1 MTESYYIDLEHFSLE
16 KFRHTL
22 ERGEMLPSRQILKEK
37 ISERFA
43 VLKAMGIRN
52 LKELT
57 DALSTKPK
65 IERFAQASGLPQ
77 AYLEILKRQMNLYTP
92 KPVALKAFP
101 GVAARHIESLAALGI
116 TQTRQLFERAMT
128 KKERAALAR
137 AANVPGEVVLEL
149 VKLSDLARA
158 GWVGP
163 IFARLF
169 YEAGADTVEKLV
181 QCAPEALYAKLV
193 AINAE
198 QKLTKSHFTAKD
210 VALCIEISKE
220 LPQAIE
226 Y

>member
-1 MTESYYIDLEHFSLE
+1 MAGQYYIDLEHFSLQ
-16 KFRHTL
+16 KFQRRL
-22 ERGEMLPSRQILKEK
+22 ERGEVLPSRQILKEK
-37 ISERFA
+37 IPERFA
-43 VLKAMGIRN
+43 SLKAQGIGN

-57 DALSTKPK
+57 EALSTKPK
-65 IERFAQASGLPQ
+65 IERFARASGLPA
-77 AYLEILKRQMNLYTP
+77 AYLEILKRETGIYTP

-101 GVAARHIESLAALGI
+101 GIAAEHIERLAALGI
-116 TQTRQLFERAMT
+116 TQSRQLFERAAT

-137 AANVPGEVVLEL
+137 AANLPGEALLEL

-169 YEAGADTVEKLV
+169 YEAGADMVERLV
-181 QCAPEALYAKLV
+181 QCVPEALYAKLV

-198 QKLTKSHFTAKD
+198 QKLTKSHFTVKD
-210 VALCIEISKE
+210 VALCIEIAKE
-220 LPQAIE
+220 LPHGID